1 MRRTLI
7 VPAAGKG
14 TRLGAGVPKWRVPVA
29 GRPMIDHVLDRHRPH
44 CSAVVLVV
52 SPESRDEAER
62 HLAARS
68 IDGQVVVQ
76 TAATGML
83 DAILIGRDAA
93 LASRPDRV
101 WITWCDQI
109 AISADTAAR
118 LAALDGVANAPAVVM
133 PTVRQSPPYI
143 HFDRDAEG
151 RLAGV
156 RQRREGDVMPETG
169 ESDAGLFS
177 LSRAAMADLLPEFAA
192 TVAGGAGTGERNFL
206 PFLVWAAA
214 RTRVETFTVDAIEAA
229 GINTR
234 DDLARFERHVASK
247 DQDAH

>member
-1 MRRTLI
+1 MRRALI

-14 TRLGAGVPKWRVPVA
+14 TRLGAGVPKWRTPVA
-29 GRPMIDHVLDRHRPH
+29 GRPMIDYVLDRHRPH
-44 CSAVVLVV
+44 CAAVILVV
-52 SPESRDEAER
+52 SPESREEAER
-62 HLAARS
+62 YLAARS
-68 IDGQVVVQ
+68 IDGQVAVQ

-83 DAILIGRDAA
+83 DAILLGRDLA
-93 LASRPDRV
+93 LASSPDRV

-109 AISADTAAR
+109 AISAASAAR
-118 LAALDGVANAPAVVM
+118 LASLDGVANAPAVVM

-143 HFDRDAEG
+143 HFDRNADG

-156 RQRREGDVMPETG
+156 RQRREGDGMPETG

-177 LSRAAMADLLPEFAA
+177 LSADAVERLLPDFAA
-192 TVAGGAGTGERNFL
+192 SVAVGAGTGERNFL

-214 RTRVETFTVDAIEAA
+214 RTRVETFTIDPVEAA

-247 DQDAH
+247 DPDR